1 MLSSNKIINYVPT
14 GTQTTR
20 DNSFAPLLPSEIIE
34 DVHEAHEVGITLV
47 HLHARE
53 EDLSNTYKKSI
64 YREIIEGIKKH
75 CEDISICVSLSGRY
89 FNDFNKRTEVLELY
103 PDMASLTL
111 SSLNFLSSASINDLD
126 TIIKILE
133 KMQTFGVIPELECF
147 DSGMINASKWLMD
160 KGYLSGPL
168 YYNVIL
174 GNVFNA
180 QCNLSSISD
189 IKSSLPKDSVVT
201 LGGIG
206 SNQLKSNIYG
216 LLDFDGIRIG
226 LEDNLYLN
234 GKIKATNIQLLRR
247 IHNIMNTLDI
257 ELLTSKEFKENGYKN
272 KINNR

>member
-1 MLSSNKIINYVPT
+1 MSSLNKIINYVPT

-64 YREIIEGIKKH
+64 YRDIIEGIKKH

-133 KMQTFGVIPELECF
+133 KMQKFGVIPELECF

-201 LGGIG
+201 IGGIG

-216 LLDFDGIRIG
+216 LLDFDGVRIG

-234 GKIKATNIQLLRR
+234 GKIKATNIQLLNR

>member
-1 MLSSNKIINYVPT
+1 MSSLNKIINYVPT

-64 YREIIEGIKKH
+64 YRDIIEGIKKH

-133 KMQTFGVIPELECF
+133 KMQKFGVIPELECF
-147 DSGMINASKWLMD
+147 DSGMINASKWLID

-201 LGGIG
+201 IGGIG
-206 SNQLKSNIYG
+206 SNQLKSNVYG
-216 LLDFDGIRIG
+216 LLDFDGVRIG

-234 GKIKATNIQLLRR
+234 GKIKATNIQLLNR

>member
-1 MLSSNKIINYVPT
+1 MSSNKIINYVPT

-64 YREIIEGIKKH
+64 YKEIIEGIKKH

>member
-1 MLSSNKIINYVPT
+1 LSSNKIINYVPT

-64 YREIIEGIKKH
+64 YKEIIEGIKKH

>member
-1 MLSSNKIINYVPT
+1 MSSSNKIINYVPT

-64 YREIIEGIKKH
+64 YRDIIEGIKKH

-133 KMQTFGVIPELECF
+133 KMQKFGVIPELECF
-147 DSGMINASKWLMD
+147 DSGMINASKWLID

-201 LGGIG
+201 IGGIG

-216 LLDFDGIRIG
+216 LLDFDGVRIG

-234 GKIKATNIQLLRR
+234 GKIKATNIQLLNR

-272 KINNR
+272 KTNNR

>member
-1 MLSSNKIINYVPT
+1 MSSLNKIINYVPT

-64 YREIIEGIKKH
+64 YRDIIEGIKKH

-133 KMQTFGVIPELECF
+133 KMQKFGVIPELECF
-147 DSGMINASKWLMD
+147 DSGMINASKWLID

-201 LGGIG
+201 IGGIG

-216 LLDFDGIRIG
+216 LLDFDGVRIG

-234 GKIKATNIQLLRR
+234 GKIKATNIQLLNR

-272 KINNR
+272 KTNNR

>member
-1 MLSSNKIINYVPT
+1 MSSNKIINYVPT

>member
-1 MLSSNKIINYVPT
+1 MSSLNKIINYVPT

-64 YREIIEGIKKH
+64 YRDIIEGIKKH

-89 FNDFNKRTEVLELY
+89 FNDFNKRTEALELY

-133 KMQTFGVIPELECF
+133 KMQKFGVIPELECF

-201 LGGIG
+201 IGGIG

-216 LLDFDGIRIG
+216 LLDFDGVRIG

-247 IHNIMNTLDI
+247 IHSIMNTLDI
-257 ELLTSKEFKENGYKN
+257 KLLTSKEFKENGYKN

>member
-1 MLSSNKIINYVPT
+1 LSSNKIINYVPT

>member
-1 MLSSNKIINYVPT
+1 MSSLNKIINYVPT

-64 YREIIEGIKKH
+64 YRDIIEGIKKH

-133 KMQTFGVIPELECF
+133 KMQKFGVIPELECF
-147 DSGMINASKWLMD
+147 DSGMINASKWLID

-201 LGGIG
+201 IGGIG

-216 LLDFDGIRIG
+216 LLDFDGVRIG

-234 GKIKATNIQLLRR
+234 GKIKATNIQLLNR